1 MTPPPVVRNVVLLL
15 ARVAIGL
22 VFFAHGWQKLFT
34 NGVDGTAAFFAQAG
48 IPLPAAAA
56 WFAALVETL
65 GGAALILGALV
76 PVAGLLL
83 VLNMLGAFVFV
94 HAGNGLF
101 IDKNGYELVLT
112 LGAAALVFAIVGPGR
127 YSVDHRLAARRGRPA
142 VTA

>member
-1 MTPPPVVRNVVLLL
+1 LLL
-15 ARVAIGL
+15 GRVAVGV
-22 VFFAHGWQKLFT
+22 VFLAHGWQKLFT